1 MKIGIERK
9 TAPLVLF
16 CTLSFLLGMSMV
28 WWLVDVD
35 LTKPALAQ
43 RTDFLNAFYIAGV
56 IMARGSFHEL
66 YPPLEADSQVGF
78 EFAKVAHSLLPYLPA
93 NSQPCWQYPPI
104 DAQFLSLFAGL
115 PSSTALL
122 TWQILSIGAIGASVF
137 FVSKFAKVHWAIVSS
152 LFIIFLP
159 FFQTLKFG
167 QQGIILGLLPLCA
180 ALYFLGKEKPFIA
193 GLVASSTFLTL
204 KFLVIAGFI
213 SLVLLPIQRRMLFGL
228 AAGFFILVGY
238 MLATVPFLT
247 CLEWLHNIQLSEKYF
262 FEPHFYHNLSLY
274 ISLPALLILHFPIE
288 FRAFGKIVFYLF
300 AAIVLGLTL
309 IVQLHVTRSSLP
321 LQQKLG
327 IVFALSFYMMPM
339 TLPHLL
345 YYDLAGIMVA
355 NILLWNI
362 PAPIPISQKLRAIS
376 VTSTVVVDFYFVS
389 FAILNSSTFHPLMF
403 ALIMSVI
410 FGQLLITV
418 RQIPSQV
425 QQNNVEVIKPHIS

>member
-1 MKIGIERK
+1 VKSKGLL
-9 TAPLVLF
+9 AFF
-16 CTLSFLLGMSMV
+16 CAASFLLGLSML

-43 RTDFLNAFYIAGV
+43 RTDFLNAFYIAGI

-93 NSQPCWQYPPI
+93 SSQPCWQYPPI

-122 TWQILSIGAIGASVF
+122 AWQILSVSAIGASVF
-137 FVSKFAKVHWAIVSS
+137 FVSQFAKVHWVIVSS

-167 QQGIILGLLPLCA
+167 QQGIILGLFPLCA
-180 ALYFLGKEKPFIA
+180 ALYLLSKDKPFIA
-193 GLVASSTFLTL
+193 GLVASTTFLTL
-204 KFLVIAGFI
+204 KFLVIAGLI
-213 SLVLLPIQRRMLFGL
+213 SLVLLPIQRRMLLGL
-228 AAGFFILVGY
+228 AAGCFILVGF

-247 CLEWLHNIQLSEKYF
+247 CLQWLHNIQLSEKYF

-288 FRAFGKIVFYLF
+288 LRTFGKVVFYLF
-300 AAIVLGLTL
+300 AAVILVFTL
-309 IVQLHVTRSSLP
+309 LVQLRVTRSSLP

-355 NILLWNI
+355 NILLLNI
-362 PAPIPISQKLRAIS
+362 SAPIAISQRLRAIS
-376 VTSTVVVDFYFVS
+376 VTSTVVVDFYFIS
-389 FAILNSSTFHPLMF
+389 FAVLNSSAFHPLMF
-403 ALIMSVI
+403 ALVMCVI
-410 FGQLLITV
+410 FGQLLITT
-418 RQIPSQV
+418 RQIPNQV
-425 QQNNVEVIKPHIS
+425 

>member
-43 RTDFLNAFYIAGV
+43 RTDFLNAFYIAGA
-56 IMARGSFHEL
+56 IMARGSLHEL
-66 YPPLEADSQVGF
+66 YPPLEADSQVDF
-78 EFAKVAHSLLPYLPA
+78 EFAKVAHSLLPYLPV

-122 TWQILSIGAIGASVF
+122 TWQILSIAAIGASVF
-137 FVSKFAKVHWAIVSS
+137 FVSRFAKVHWAIVSS

-167 QQGIILGLLPLCA
+167 QQGILFGLFPLCA
-180 ALYFLGKEKPFIA
+180 ALYLLGRDKPFIA
-193 GLVASSTFLTL
+193 GLVVSLTFLTL
-204 KFLVIAGFI
+204 KFLVIAGLI
-213 SLVLLPIQRRMLFGL
+213 SLALLPNQRRMLIGL
-228 AAGFFILVGY
+228 ATGCFILVGF

-247 CLEWLHNIQLSEKYF
+247 CLQWLHNIQLSEKYF

-274 ISLPALLILHFPIE
+274 VSFPALLILHFPIE
-288 FRAFGKIVFYLF
+288 FRTFGKILFYLL
-300 AAIVLGLTL
+300 A
-309 IVQLHVTRSSLP
+309 VTILAVTMFIQWRLMNSKLP
-321 LQQKLG
+321 LEQKLR
-327 IVFALSFYMMPM
+327 IVFASAFYVMPVI
-339 TLPHLL
+339 LPHLL

-355 NILLWNI
+355 NILLWDVQ
-362 PAPIPISQKLRAIS
+362 PSSLISQKLRAAAI
-376 VTSTVVVDFYFVS
+376 TSTLAIDAYFIC
-389 FAILNSSTFHPLMF
+389 FAVLNNSSFHPLIF
-403 ALIMSVI
+403 SSVLTLVYL
-410 FGQLLITV
+410 QLLWIVKNTV
-418 RQIPSQV
+418 AQTKG
-425 QQNNVEVIKPHIS
+425 EH

>member
-1 MKIGIERK
+1 VKIGIEGK

-16 CTLSFLLGMSMV
+16 CALSFLLGMSMV

-43 RTDFLNAFYIAGV
+43 RTDFLNAFYVAGV

-93 NSQPCWQYPPI
+93 SSQPCWQYPPI

-122 TWQILSIGAIGASVF
+122 AWQILSVIAIGASVF
-137 FVSKFAKVHWAIVSS
+137 FVSRFAKVHWAIVSS

-167 QQGIILGLLPLCA
+167 QQGIILGLFPLCA
-180 ALYFLGKEKPFIA
+180 ALHLLGKDRPFIA
-193 GLVASSTFLTL
+193 GLVGSSTFLTL
-204 KFLVIAGFI
+204 KFLVIAGLI

-228 AAGFFILVGY
+228 AVGCFILVGF
-238 MLATVPFLT
+238 MLVTVPFQT

-288 FRAFGKIVFYLF
+288 FRAFGKILFYSL
-300 AAIVLGLTL
+300 ALTILVITMCVQWRIVN
-309 IVQLHVTRSSLP
+309 SKLP
-321 LQQKLG
+321 LEQKLR
-327 IVFALSFYMMPM
+327 IVFAFAFYLMPVV
-339 TLPHLL
+339 LPHLL

-355 NILLWNI
+355 NILLWDVQ
-362 PAPIPISQKLRAIS
+362 ASYLISQKLRAVAI
-376 VTSTVVVDFYFVS
+376 TSTLVIDAYFIS
-389 FAILNSSTFHPLMF
+389 FSVLNWSSFHPLIF
-403 ALIMSVI
+403 AAILTLV
-410 FGQLLITV
+410 FFQLLWNA
-418 RQIPSQV
+418 
-425 QQNNVEVIKPHIS
+425 QNLVAQAKQEQ

>member
-9 TAPLVLF
+9 QILIVLF
-16 CTLSFLLGMSMV
+16 CAFSFLLGSSMV

-93 NSQPCWQYPPI
+93 SSQPCWQYPPI
-104 DAQFLSLFAGL
+104 DAQLLALFAGL
-115 PSSTALL
+115 PSSMALL
-122 TWQILSIGAIGASVF
+122 AWQILSVSAIGASVF
-137 FVSKFAKVHWAIVSS
+137 FVSQFAKVHWAIVSS

-167 QQGIILGLLPLCA
+167 QQGIILGLFPLCA
-180 ALYFLGKEKPFIA
+180 ALYLLGKNRPFIA

-228 AAGFFILVGY
+228 AAGCFILVGF
-238 MLATVPFLT
+238 MLATVPFVT
-247 CLEWLHNIQLSEKYF
+247 CLQWLHNIQLSEKYF

-288 FRAFGKIVFYLF
+288 FRVFGKIFFYILAAVIF
-300 AAIVLGLTL
+300 ALTMF
-309 IVQLHVTRSSLP
+309 IEWRVASSALHFE
-321 LQQKLG
+321 QKLRL
-327 IVFALSFYMMPM
+327 VFSLSFYMMPM
-339 TLPHLL
+339 ILPHLL

-355 NILLWNI
+355 NILLWNVS
-362 PAPIPISQKLRAIS
+362 APFAISQKLRAIA
-376 VTSTVVVDFYFVS
+376 VTSTVVIDVYFIS
-389 FAILNSSTFHPLMF
+389 FAILNTTAFHPLMF
-403 ALIMSVI
+403 ALILSVI
-410 FGQLLITV
+410 FCQLLSAIN
-418 RQIPSQV
+418 QIAK
-425 QQNNVEVIKPHIS
+425 E